1 MQDLTPEHRVNG
13 PSLFERVLG
22 ERFATLPPAL
32 RRFHSLAGRHELWG
46 LVETD
51 APSSCAGR
59 LLARC
64 LGTPT
69 RAMHGPIR
77 FVLEAAPDAET
88 WTRHFPGGTLRS
100 RMRFAP
106 GHVVE
111 RMGPARLTFLLD
123 ASGGRLRM
131 RLVGLRFVGIACP
144 AWLRPRIVAEEAGD
158 RVAAGD
164 RLHFRI
170 EAGVPGIGQVVG
182 YRGHLM
188 LPDACAGESASPR
201 G

>member
-1 MQDLTPEHRVNG
+1 MNG

-22 ERFATLPPAL
+22 ERFTTLPPAL
-32 RRFHSLAGRHELWG
+32 RRFHRLAGRHELPG
-46 LVETD
+46 LVEAD
-51 APSSCAGR
+51 APASLAGR

-64 LGTPT
+64 LGLPT

-77 FVLEAAPDAET
+77 FVLDAAPDAET
-88 WTRHFPGGTLRS
+88 WTRHFPGCTLRS
-100 RMRFAP
+100 CMRFAP
-106 GHVVE
+106 GRVVE
-111 RMGPARLTFLLD
+111 RMGPARLAFALD

-131 RLVGLRFVGIACP
+131 HLAGLHFLGIPCP

-158 RVAAGD
+158 RVAGGE

-170 EAGVPGIGQVVG
+170 EAAVPGLGQVVG
-182 YRGHLM
+182 YRGHLV
-188 LPDACAGESASPR
+188 LPEAGAGESASPR